1 MKTVNVSL
9 VGVGG
14 QGTLLTSDLLAKTA
28 ARAGCDVKKS
38 EIHGM
43 AQRGGSV
50 ISQVRFGAS
59 VASPIIQEGTSDLLV
74 SFDKLEA
81 LRWAHLLC
89 AGGRAVVADTYLV
102 PVTVSSGQ
110 QPEVEGL
117 DERLRQAL
125 PGAVVIDAARIAAE
139 QVGNERTTN
148 MVLAG
153 ALSTLTPFPPEDWKE
168 TMRESFTGSKAR
180 LLDLN
185 IKAFDLGRAAAASAA
200 AAANGN
206 G

>member
-1 MKTVNVSL
+1 MEKTINVSL

-59 VASPIIQEGTSDLLV
+59 VASPIIQEGKSDILV

-81 LRWAHLLC
+81 VRWAHLV
-89 AGGRAVVADTYLV
+89 ADGGRAVVADTYLV

-110 QPEVEGL
+110 QKDVENL
-117 DERLRQAL
+117 DSLLAAAL
-125 PGAVVIDAARIAAE
+125 PGAIVIDAAKIAKE
-139 QVGNERTTN
+139 EVGNERTMN

-153 ALSTLTPFPPEDWKE
+153 ALSTLTPFSPDDWKA
-168 TMRESFTGSKAR
+168 TMRESFTGSKAK

-185 IKAFDLGRAAAASAA
+185 IKAFDLGRERASH
-200 AAANGN
+200 
-206 G
+206 

>member
-1 MKTVNVSL
+1 MDSKVVNVSL

-28 ARAGCDVKKS
+28 ARAGFDVKKS

-50 ISQVRFGAS
+50 ISQVRFGAA
-59 VASPIIQEGTSDLLV
+59 VASPIIQEGTSDILV
-74 SFDKLEA
+74 SFDRLEA
-81 LRWAHLLC
+81 VRWAHLL
-89 AGGRAVVADTYLV
+89 AKHGRAVVADTYLV

-110 QPEVEGL
+110 QQDVADL
-117 DERLRQAL
+117 NARLAAAL
-125 PGAVVIDAARIAAE
+125 PGAIVVDAARIARDE
-139 QVGNERTTN
+139 VGNERTMN

-153 ALSTLTPFPPEDWKE
+153 ALSTLTPFPSDDWKQ
-168 TMRESFTGSKAR
+168 TMRESFTGSKAK

-185 IKAFDLGRAAAASAA
+185 IKAFDLGRAAAGA
-200 AAANGN
+200 
-206 G
+206 

>member
-1 MKTVNVSL
+1 MLMPREKTAVNVSL

-14 QGTLLTSDLLAKTA
+14 QGTLLTSALLAKTA
-28 ARAGCDVKKS
+28 ALAGFDVKKS

-50 ISQVRFGAS
+50 ISQVRFGKS
-59 VASPIIQEGTSDLLV
+59 VFSPIIQEGTSDILV

-81 LRWAHLLC
+81 VRWAHLL
-89 AGGRAVVADTYLV
+89 AEGGKAVVADTYLT

-110 QPEVEGL
+110 QADVPDL
-117 DERLRQAL
+117 DTRLREAL
-125 PGAVVIDAARIAAE
+125 PGAIIVDAAGIARDA
-139 QVGNERTTN
+139 VGNERTMN

-153 ALSTLTPFPPEDWKE
+153 ALSTLAPFSTEDWKAA
-168 TMRESFTGSKAR
+168 MRESFTGSKAK

-185 IKAFDLGRAAAASAA
+185 IKAFELGREAAAPKA
-200 AAANGN
+200 
-206 G
+206 

>member
-1 MKTVNVSL
+1 MEKTVNVSL

-28 ARAGCDVKKS
+28 ARAGYDVKKS

-59 VASPIIQEGTSDLLV
+59 VASPIIQEGTSDTLV

-81 LRWAHLLC
+81 VRWAHLVGK
-89 AGGRAVVADTYLV
+89 GGRAVVADTYLV

-110 QPEVEGL
+110 QQDVANL
-117 DERLRQAL
+117 DERLAAAL
-125 PGAVVIDAARIAAE
+125 PGAIIVDAAKIAKDD
-139 QVGNERTTN
+139 VGNERTMN

-153 ALSTLTPFPPEDWKE
+153 ALSTLTPFSSDDWKE

-185 IKAFDLGRAAAASAA
+185 IKAFDLGRAAASV
-200 AAANGN
+200 
-206 G
+206 

>member
-1 MKTVNVSL
+1 MDGTKTVNVSL

-28 ARAGCDVKKS
+28 ARAGYDVKKS

-50 ISQVRFGAS
+50 ISQVRFGAK
-59 VASPIIQEGTSDLLV
+59 VASPIIQEGTSDILV

-81 LRWAHLLC
+81 VRWAHLLSE
-89 AGGRAVVADTYLV
+89 GGKAIVADTYLV

-110 QPEVEGL
+110 QKQVEDL
-117 DERLRQAL
+117 DGTLAKAL
-125 PGAVVIDAARIAAE
+125 PGAITVDAMRIAKDV
-139 QVGNERTTN
+139 VGNERTMN

-153 ALSTLTPFPPEDWKE
+153 ALSTLTPFAPEDWHE
-168 TMRESFTGSKAR
+168 TMRESFTGSKAK

-185 IKAFDLGRAAAASAA
+185 IKAFNLGREAAGAK
-200 AAANGN
+200 
-206 G
+206 